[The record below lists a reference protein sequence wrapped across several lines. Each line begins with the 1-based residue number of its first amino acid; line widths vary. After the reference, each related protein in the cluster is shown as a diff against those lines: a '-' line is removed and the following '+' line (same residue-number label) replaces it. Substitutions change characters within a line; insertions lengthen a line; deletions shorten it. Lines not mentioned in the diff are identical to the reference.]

1 MFVRFCCLLL
11 IFSAIFGAEL
21 LAKDTSESNFRELCR
36 KTISGQYSNALA
48 DKTLAEDAVKLAS
61 EAIQKSKNQ
70 IKTDETKL
78 NKLNE
83 KIRSSEYTPELIN
96 ERDMINAQ
104 LKLYQEQLTTSQSQL
119 KSAQKLAV
127 TSKKRIE
134 SIRKKVESIF
144 IVTMFPDPEGGPRPM
159 LGRIEWKSS
168 CPKYRVLCP
177 LPAKDAQTL
186 KELRKEIDDSDLAC
200 DRYSKL
206 K

>member
-1 MFVRFCCLLL
+1 MFIWFCSFLL
-11 IFSAIFGAEL
+11 IFSAIFDPKL
-21 LAKDTSESNFRELCR
+21 LAKGTGESNFRELCR
-36 KTISGQYSNALA
+36 KTISGQYSNVLA

-61 EAIQKSKNQ
+61 EAIQKSKKQ
-70 IKTDETKL
+70 INADEAKL
-78 NKLNE
+78 DKLNE

-96 ERDMINAQ
+96 ERDMVNAQ

-119 KSAQKLAV
+119 KSAQQLAI

-134 SIRKKVESIF
+134 SIQKKVESIF
-144 IVTMFPDPEGGPRPM
+144 EVSMVPDPEGGPRPM